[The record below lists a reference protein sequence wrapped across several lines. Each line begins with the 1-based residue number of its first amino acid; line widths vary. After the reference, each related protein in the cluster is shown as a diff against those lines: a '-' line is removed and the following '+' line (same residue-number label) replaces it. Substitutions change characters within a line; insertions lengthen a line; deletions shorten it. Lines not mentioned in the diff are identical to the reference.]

1 MRRHTNPIF
10 LLSFGV
16 HLVSI
21 LVISSIFGG
30 HFASAAVVEGTE
42 AGVFTFVR
50 LKYRSSWGH
59 RGRWDND
66 WPASDRNFILQLREQ
81 TNISVNS
88 KEKIIDI
95 GSAELFQYPFAY
107 MVDVS
112 RLKFTDA
119 EARNLRKYLL
129 RGGFIVVDDF
139 HGKQAWKRFNKQL
152 KKIFPDRELEDIPI
166 SHPIFHS
173 FYQINELMQMP
184 GASAARKG
192 RTYEKGNSGGRHVR
206 CLGIYDDNRRLIMM
220 INFNTDWGD
229 AWEHA
234 ADSFYPHELSD
245 MAFKMGINAVIYSL
259 TH

>member
-1 MRRHTNPIF
+1 MHRHTNRVF

-21 LVISSIFGG
+21 LTISSIFGG
-30 HFASAAVVEGTE
+30 HFASAAVVERSETD
-42 AGVFTFVR
+42 VFTFVR

-59 RGRWDND
+59 RSQWNND

-88 KEKIIDI
+88 KEKIVDI

-107 MVDVS
+107 MVNVS

-173 FYQINELMQMP
+173 FYF
-184 GASAARKG
+184 GKVWCS
-192 RTYEKGNSGGRHVR
+192 
-206 CLGIYDDNRRLIMM
+206 
-220 INFNTDWGD
+220 
-229 AWEHA
+229 
-234 ADSFYPHELSD
+234 
-245 MAFKMGINAVIYSL
+245 
-259 TH
+259 